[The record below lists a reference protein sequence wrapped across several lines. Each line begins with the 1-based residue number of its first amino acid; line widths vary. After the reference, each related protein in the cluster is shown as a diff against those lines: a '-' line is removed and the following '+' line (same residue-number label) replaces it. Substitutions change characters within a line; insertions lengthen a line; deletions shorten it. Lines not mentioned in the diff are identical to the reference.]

1 MCIQVVMHH
10 DSAIDSRSST
20 FPLTPLVREDMCAEF
35 QQKSVQGEG
44 DRTLLP
50 KSLLNKKQAWK
61 ISSLLP
67 LLGYHAGVWRATSS
81 FMSTATGVELSS
93 SVASIAAA
101 SQGGNRFNRSSA
113 SASRRASC

>member
-1 MCIQVVMHH
+1 VCIQVVMNH

-20 FPLTPLVREDMCAEF
+20 SSLTPLVRDDVCAAF
-35 QQKSVQGEG
+35 QQKSLHEEG
-44 DRTLLP
+44 DHTLLP
-50 KSLLNKKQAWK
+50 KSLLNKKKALK

-67 LLGYHAGVWRATSS
+67 LLGCHAGIWRATSS

-101 SQGGNRFNRSSA
+101 S
-113 SASRRASC
+113 